1 MLRRRILYRKKQI
14 VDYNP
19 DYSADNL
26 VFTGSNYVDTGI
38 KLCDYKKDWIQS
50 IYIREFVAR
59 MLSNNNWNERKI
71 LERNNTPS
79 SDLSISF
86 DRCSDYTIN
95 K

>member
-1 MLRRRILYRKKQI
+1 MIRRRVLYRKKSDEI
-14 VDYNP
+14 TP
-19 DYSADNL
+19 AYSADNL